1 MAVNNTV
8 AGEAPFFGGMK
19 HGPTYHA
26 CILGFSCQISDLSVN
41 DEPADLSG
49 AVLEFDI
56 VREADAAAVADV
68 DYLLAPDVVKAVNH
82 TLTPYSI
89 CRRGRE
95 NSGGQGVEACLRR
108 KKYYQ
113 HGEIVGGELRKVPA
127 LFGSG
132 GGSVKLE
139 RDEARE

>member
-1 MAVNNTV
+1 MQMSSSLPKKP
-8 AGEAPFFGGMK
+8 EEPRF
-19 HGPTYHA
+19 
-26 CILGFSCQISDLSVN
+26 SVN

-139 RDEARE
+139 RD